1 MAHSAHYRID
11 YLLNGA
17 YKTLV
22 VSSPKMDSADAWHW
36 AAVDAG
42 FAQIPKYRSDKI
54 PKLTKPQV
62 ERHGIENVQWSAA

>member
-1 MAHSAHYRID
+1 
-11 YLLNGA
+11 
-17 YKTLV
+17 
-22 VSSPKMDSADAWHW
+22 W

-54 PKLTKPQV
+54 PKLSKPQV